1 MSKFRFKMH
10 KTFKSLLCIILVIS
24 FLISVSFFIFNYAE
38 SKRNLE
44 KQIYLSEQTNL
55 EHFKSLTQ
63 NAFSQIS
70 LINAAF
76 SRLDMNNIDINDN
89 DVFSNFSTFNKQ
101 ITLCITMY
109 DYIDG
114 VFLKNKLYSIKKGN
128 AIEDISSGEKIGT
141 YKNVDIYLAKNEVN
155 KRSLV
160 FYQASQNQLDNDVLL
175 TVNGRNLGKYLI
187 DNNLPDA
194 TKLITDSNGKILI
207 SSRNDYIEKG
217 LFDIFGIKKSELS
230 EFCMN
235 TASKKE
241 KYIFSSSKLGD
252 LELYCIG
259 LTNAVTYNNYN
270 KTLHIRSICVAFVLI
285 IFATVFTLFL
295 TYIAYR
301 PLKKVVKTAYDYYP
315 LVLDNGIDEIQAIQD
330 ILKSTHQKNNAM
342 QSEIGKSLEELRRQ
356 QVLALQSQISPHFI
370 YNVLDSINWLSI
382 NLNGCD
388 NIVSDCI
395 QGTQTLF
402 AYSMNYNSLFS
413 TVEEE
418 LEVTKSMAI
427 ILSSQFNLEINIIE
441 DIPKE
446 LMDCKILKLS
456 LEPFFENAIIHGYG
470 NYTLSGDIK
479 ISVRVSD
486 SDLIISIS
494 DNGIG
499 MDEKELN
506 EFVESINRNTCEDGK
521 HIGMRNVNMRLK
533 ILFGDEYTIS
543 VKSEK
548 NKGTSFALKMPIV
561 EIK

>member
-10 KTFKSLLCIILVIS
+10 KTFKSLLCVILVIS

-38 SKRNLE
+38 SKKNLE
-44 KQIYLSEQTNL
+44 RQIHLSEQTDL
-55 EHFKSLTQ
+55 EHFKNLTQ

-76 SRLDMNNIDINDN
+76 SGLDMNNIDINDN
-89 DVFSNFSTFNKQ
+89 DVFSSFSTFNKQ

-114 VFLKNKLYSIKKGN
+114 VFLKNESYSIKKGN
-128 AIEDISSGEKIGT
+128 AIEDISNGEKIGT
-141 YKNVDIYLAKNEVN
+141 YKNVDIYIVKNELN
-155 KRSLV
+155 KRALV

-187 DNNLPDA
+187 DNNIPDA
-194 TKLITDSNGKILI
+194 VKLITDTNGKILI
-207 SSRNDYIEKG
+207 SSRNDYIEKS

-230 EFCMN
+230 EFCTN

-259 LTNAVTYNNYN
+259 LTNTVTYSNYN
-270 KTLHIRSICVAFVLI
+270 KTLHIRSICIAFVLI

-295 TYIAYR
+295 SYIAYK
-301 PLKKVVKTAYDYYP
+301 PLKRVVKTAYDYYP
-315 LVLDNGIDEIQAIQD
+315 LALDSGIDEIQAIQD

-342 QSEIGKSLEELRRQ
+342 QSEIGKSIEELKRQ

-388 NIVSDCI
+388 NVVSDCI

-418 LEVTKSMAI
+418 LEITKSMTI

-486 SDLIISIS
+486 NDLIISIS
-494 DNGIG
+494 DHGIG

-506 EFVESINRNTCEDGK
+506 EFVESINRSTSEDGK

-548 NKGTSFALKMPIV
+548 NSGTTFALKMPIV